1 MLTRVGGTSLEFS
14 CVPAAGGTG
23 ILRMICR
30 LNWEGI
36 DRFGCRTS
44 VELMYWWDGDR
55 DKLTVQLRKNSLVLC
70 RFRRTLM

>member
-1 MLTRVGGTSLEFS
+1 MLVRVGGSLEFS

-23 ILRMICR
+23 ILRIIGR

-44 VELMYWWDGDR
+44 VELMYSWDGDR
-55 DKLTVQLRKNSLVLC
+55 DKLTVQLKKKSLVLC
-70 RFRRTLM
+70 RLR